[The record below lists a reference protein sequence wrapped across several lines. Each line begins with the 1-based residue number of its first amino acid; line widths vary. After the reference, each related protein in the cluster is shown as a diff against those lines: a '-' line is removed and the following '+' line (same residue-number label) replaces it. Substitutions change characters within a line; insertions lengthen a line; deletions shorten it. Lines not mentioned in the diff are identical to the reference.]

1 MIGVYPEVQEY
12 FKNSTLFSR
21 ELCLLDA
28 CRASAVW
35 DQTKVAPLG
44 WWQEATSAL
53 GGVMV
58 VEDTTGALTAQ
69 DDGSTSKHPDAFVGC
84 ECSGHD
90 SFLKFC
96 RL

>member
-1 MIGVYPEVQEY
+1 
-12 FKNSTLFSR
+12 
-21 ELCLLDA
+21 
-28 CRASAVW
+28 
-35 DQTKVAPLG
+35 
-44 WWQEATSAL
+44 
-53 GGVMV
+53 MV